1 MVEIRNLLLGKR
13 KSLNLTQEA
22 VAEKYGFTRQFYS
35 LVERG
40 ARTPTPQNA
49 KKIANVLGFD
59 WTLFYE

>member
-1 MVEIRNLLLGKR
+1 MAELRNLLLSKR

-22 VAEKYGFTRQFYS
+22 VAEQCGFSREYYTMVECGTRI
-35 LVERG
+35 
-40 ARTPTPQNA
+40 PTPKNA

>member
-1 MVEIRNLLLGKR
+1 MSRKNLLVNYR

-22 VAEKYGFTRQFYS
+22 VAKQCGFTRAYYTMI
-35 LVERG
+35 ERG
-40 ARTPTPQNA
+40 MRIPKPPNA